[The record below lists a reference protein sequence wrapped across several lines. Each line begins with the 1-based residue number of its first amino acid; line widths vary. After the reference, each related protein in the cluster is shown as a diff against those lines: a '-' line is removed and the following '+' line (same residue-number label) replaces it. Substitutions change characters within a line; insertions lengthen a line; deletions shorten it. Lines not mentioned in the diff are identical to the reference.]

1 MNGGE
6 IPVAALLWSPA
17 LLLIPAGLLWFYR
30 VRLIRDAAI
39 ATVRMAVQFAFV
51 GAYLGFVFR
60 YNQPWLTILW
70 TVLIVVV
77 AAQTALHRATFSW
90 REMGLPL
97 CLALAVGLLVPLVF
111 IMVLV
116 ERELPFLTAST
127 TIPFCGMIMGHVMK
141 NAIIALR
148 TLKADVK
155 ERRREIQYALALG
168 ATRTEALRA
177 SFRRGMTDALA
188 PHIANMA
195 AAGLVILPG
204 MMTGVM
210 IGGASPV
217 AAVEYQ
223 WLLLLAVFA
232 AKSITIALAME
243 LAIRG
248 NRLAP
253 ELK

>member
-1 MNGGE
+1 
-6 IPVAALLWSPA
+6 
-17 LLLIPAGLLWFYR
+17 
-30 VRLIRDAAI
+30 
-39 ATVRMAVQFAFV
+39 
-51 GAYLGFVFR
+51 
-60 YNQPWLTILW
+60 
-70 TVLIVVV
+70 
-77 AAQTALHRATFSW
+77 
-90 REMGLPL
+90 MGLPL
-97 CLALAVGLLVPLVF
+97 CLALAVGLLVPQVF

-141 NAIIALR
+141 NAVISLR

-155 ERRREIQYALALG
+155 ERRREIQHALALG

-195 AAGLVILPG
+195 AAGLVILLG

-210 IGGASPV
+210 ISGASPV
-217 AAVEYQ
+217 AAVECQ
-223 WLLLLAVFA
+223 RLLLLAVFA

>member
-1 MNGGE
+1 MTKLIEWKDLCCAFDGRTIFEGFSGTLDVGE
-6 IPVAALLWSPA
+6 
-17 LLLIPAGLLWFYR
+17 R
-30 VRLIRDAAI
+30 VRV
-39 ATVRMAVQFAFV
+39 T
-51 GAYLGFVFR
+51 GASGCGK
-60 YNQPWLTILW
+60 T
-70 TVLIVVV
+70 
-77 AAQTALHRATFSW
+77 TFLS
-90 REMGLPL
+90 M
-97 CLALAVGLLVPLVF
+97 
-111 IMVLV
+111 
-116 ERELPFLTAST
+116 
-127 TIPFCGMIMGHVMK
+127 
-141 NAIIALR
+141 LR
-148 TLKADVK
+148 T
-155 ERRREIQYALALG
+155 
-168 ATRTEALRA
+168 
-177 SFRRGMTDALA
+177 SFRRGMTEALA